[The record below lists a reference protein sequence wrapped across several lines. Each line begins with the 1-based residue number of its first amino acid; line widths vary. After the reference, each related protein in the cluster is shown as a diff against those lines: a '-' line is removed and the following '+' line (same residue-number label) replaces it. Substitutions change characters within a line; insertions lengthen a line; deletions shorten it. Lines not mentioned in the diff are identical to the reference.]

1 MNSDFKNMFKKIV
14 LYDFFISLIFTAV
27 IYFTAKSYALF
38 FLLGL
43 IIALTNFYVNG
54 ITLEYSLDNKNTKNR
69 AIIVV
74 GFFIRVFLVSVIG
87 FIIGRHN
94 MFNIIAYIFGYSS
107 QFISLVYY
115 GISNKNIEGRW
126 INGKNIPVILY

>member
-1 MNSDFKNMFKKIV
+1 MNSDFKNMFKKIA

-43 IIALTNFYVNG
+43 IIALMNFYVNG
-54 ITLEYSLDNKNTKNR
+54 ITVEYSLNNKNTKNTG
-69 AIIVV
+69 IIVV
-74 GFFIRVFLVSVIG
+74 GFFIRVLLVSVIG

-115 GISNKNIEGRW
+115 GINNKNIEG
-126 INGKNIPVILY
+126 K

>member
-1 MNSDFKNMFKKIV
+1 VNSDFKNMFKKIV

-43 IIALTNFYVNG
+43 IIALINLYVNG
-54 ITLEYSLDNKNTKNR
+54 IITEYSLDIKNTKNR
-69 AIIVV
+69 GVMIA
-74 GFFIRVFLVSVIG
+74 GYFIRVLLVSVIG

-94 MFNIIAYIFGYSS
+94 MFNIIAYISGYSS

-115 GISNKNIEGRW
+115 GISNKNIEG
-126 INGKNIPVILY
+126 K

>member
-1 MNSDFKNMFKKIV
+1 MNSDFKNMFKKIA
-14 LYDFFISLIFTAV
+14 LYDCFIALIFTAM
-27 IYFTAKSYALF
+27 IYFIAKSYALF

-54 ITLEYSLDNKNTKNR
+54 ITTEYSLDNKNVKSR
-69 AIIVV
+69 GIMVV
-74 GFFIRVFLVSVIG
+74 AFLMRVLLVSVIG

-115 GISNKNIEGRW
+115 GISNKNIEG
-126 INGKNIPVILY
+126 K

>member
-1 MNSDFKNMFKKIV
+1 MLIDAEEKKMNSDFKNMFKKIV
-14 LYDFFISLIFTAV
+14 LYDFNISLIFTAV

-54 ITLEYSLDNKNTKNR
+54 ITVEYSLDNKNTENKG
-69 AIIVV
+69 VMV
-74 GFFIRVFLVSVIG
+74 LGFFIRVFLVSVIG
-87 FIIGRHN
+87 FFIGRHN
-94 MFNIIAYIFGYSS
+94 MFNIIAYIFGYTS

-115 GISNKNIEGRW
+115 GIKNKNIEG
-126 INGKNIPVILY
+126 K

>member
-1 MNSDFKNMFKKIV
+1 VNNDFKDMFKKIV
-14 LYDFFISLIFTAV
+14 LYDFFISLIFTVV
-27 IYFTAKSYALF
+27 IYFTVKSYALF

-43 IIALTNFYVNG
+43 IIALMNFYVNG
-54 ITLEYSLDNKNTKNR
+54 ITVEYSLDNKNTKNKG
-69 AIIVV
+69 IMVV

-115 GISNKNIEGRW
+115 GINNKNIEG
-126 INGKNIPVILY
+126 K

>member
-1 MNSDFKNMFKKIV
+1 VNSDFKNMFKKIV

-54 ITLEYSLDNKNTKNR
+54 ITLEYSLDNKNTKNKG
-69 AIIVV
+69 IIVI

-115 GISNKNIEGRW
+115 GINNKNIEG
-126 INGKNIPVILY
+126 K

>member
-1 MNSDFKNMFKKIV
+1 MNNDFKKMFKKIV

-54 ITLEYSLDNKNTKNR
+54 ITVEHSLNNKNTKNSG
-69 AIIVV
+69 IIVI
-74 GFFIRVFLVSVIG
+74 GSFIRVFLVSIIG

-94 MFNIIAYIFGYSS
+94 IYNIIAYIFGYSA

-115 GISNKNIEGRW
+115 GLNTKNIEG
-126 INGKNIPVILY
+126 K

>member
-1 MNSDFKNMFKKIV
+1 MILRICLKKLLI
-14 LYDFFISLIFTAV
+14 YDFFISLVFTAV
-27 IYFTAKSYALF
+27 IYFTAKSYVLF

-43 IIALTNFYVNG
+43 IIALMNFYVNG
-54 ITLEYSLDNKNTKNR
+54 ITVEYSLDNKNTKNTG
-69 AIIVV
+69 IIVV
-74 GFFIRVFLVSVIG
+74 GFFIRVLLVSVIG

-115 GISNKNIEGRW
+115 GINNKNIEG
-126 INGKNIPVILY
+126 K

>member
-1 MNSDFKNMFKKIV
+1 VNNDFKDMFKKIV
-14 LYDFFISLIFTAV
+14 LYDFFISLIFTVV
-27 IYFTAKSYALF
+27 IYFTVKSYVIF

-43 IIALTNFYVNG
+43 IIALINLYVNG
-54 ITLEYSLDNKNTKNR
+54 ITVEYSLDDKNIKNNK
-69 AIIVV
+69 IILV
-74 GFFIRVFLVSVIG
+74 GSFIRVLFVSVIG

-115 GISNKNIEGRW
+115 GISNKDIEG
-126 INGKNIPVILY
+126 K

>member
-1 MNSDFKNMFKKIV
+1 MNTDFKNMFKKIV
-14 LYDFFISLIFTAV
+14 LYDFFISLTFIAV
-27 IYFTAKSYALF
+27 IYFIAKSYALF

-54 ITLEYSLDNKNTKNR
+54 ITVEYSLNNKNTKNKGF
-69 AIIVV
+69 IVA
-74 GFFIRVFLVSVIG
+74 GFFIRVCLVSFIG

-115 GISNKNIEGRW
+115 GVNNKNIEG
-126 INGKNIPVILY
+126 K

>member
-115 GISNKNIEGRW
+115 GINNKNIEG
-126 INGKNIPVILY
+126 K

>member
-1 MNSDFKNMFKKIV
+1 VNSDFKNMFKKIV

-43 IIALTNFYVNG
+43 IIALMNFYVNG
-54 ITLEYSLDNKNTKNR
+54 ITVEYSLGNKSNGNKG
-69 AIIVV
+69 IMVV
-74 GFFIRVFLVSVIG
+74 GFFIRVLLVSVIG

-115 GISNKNIEGRW
+115 GTNNKNIEG
-126 INGKNIPVILY
+126 K